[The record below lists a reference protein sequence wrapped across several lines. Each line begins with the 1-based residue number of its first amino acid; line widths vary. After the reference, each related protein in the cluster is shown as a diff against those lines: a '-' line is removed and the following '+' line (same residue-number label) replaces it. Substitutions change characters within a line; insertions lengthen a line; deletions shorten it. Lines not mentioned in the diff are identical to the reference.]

1 MSKMITPED
10 VLRVL
15 LELQSLDEDSGDVI
29 TNLKAQKLLY
39 YVQGVALA
47 KLNRPMFQEDFV
59 AWQYGPVIVRLYNEL
74 KQFGRNQVE
83 LPPVAG
89 SVEDKFSD
97 DQLDV
102 IASVYKTFGQFSAW
116 KLRDMT
122 HAEAPWLDVNIND
135 TIPKASI
142 EKFFKARYCNI
153 PVCQ

>member
-47 KLNRPMFQEDFV
+47 KLNQPMFQEDFV

-89 SVEDKFSD
+89 SVEDEFSD

-142 EKFFKARYCNI
+142 AKFFKARYCNI

>member
-83 LPPVAG
+83 LPPAAG

>member
-47 KLNRPMFQEDFV
+47 KLSQPMFQEDFV

-83 LPPVAG
+83 LPPVTG
-89 SVEDKFSD
+89 SVEDEFSD